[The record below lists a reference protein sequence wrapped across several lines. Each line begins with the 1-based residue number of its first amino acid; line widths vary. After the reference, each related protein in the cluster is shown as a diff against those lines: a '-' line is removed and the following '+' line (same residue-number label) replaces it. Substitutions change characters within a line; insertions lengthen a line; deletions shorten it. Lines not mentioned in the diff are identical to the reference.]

1 MNHDES
7 YKWILFHVLATL
19 LECAFLQS
27 TKNAVIW
34 WYLTH
39 SLLVTRCSLWTFNV
53 CDQMKPVLVW
63 YDFVGFFNRVRMESF
78 VLGAMIHHHSMTLT
92 GWLQTTG
99 FVTFAPDPWD
109 SRRGGLGP
117 LGYLATFK
125 TYMDHQVNLRFF
137 CTETTETHPILKGN
151 IEVLLVSSA

>member
-1 MNHDES
+1 MNPFSCIGH
-7 YKWILFHVLATL
+7 
-19 LECAFLQS
+19 
-27 TKNAVIW
+27 
-34 WYLTH
+34 
-39 SLLVTRCSLWTFNV
+39 
-53 CDQMKPVLVW
+53 
-63 YDFVGFFNRVRMESF
+63 FVGMCLFAVNKKCCYLMVFDPLLTRHKVFTLDLQCLWSNETCIGLIWFCRFFNRVRMESF
-78 VLGAMIHHHSMTLT
+78 VLGAMIHHHSMALT